1 MNNVCVLTPIDGGGD
16 LYNRILDI
24 CNKLIDAGK
33 DVIWNSYIVMHL
45 ADPELL
51 PFTFQQKQMNIE
63 LLSGIDIVYLMAGW
77 EAVPSNKLVYKTAK
91 QLDIKIVSL
100 QEKGSTINAQ
110 DTIFISGPISNVP
123 NYRVNFKRA
132 QKYLKSL
139 GYKNIINPAKIVK
152 LIPDSISY
160 DDALNIDLHFLALCN
175 KIYVLNNWEKSTGAS
190 TEVRYA
196 ERHNIEIIFED
207 YKPIEV

>member
-1 MNNVCVLTPIDGGGD
+1 MNNVCVLTPIDGGED
-16 LYNRILDI
+16 LYNRILEV
-24 CNKLIDAGK
+24 CNKLINAGK
-33 DVIWNSYIVMHL
+33 DVEWNSYIVMHL

-51 PFTFQQKQMNIE
+51 PFTFQQKQMDIE
-63 LLSGIDIVYLMAGW
+63 LLSSIDIVYLMTGW
-77 EAVPSNKLVYKTAK
+77 EAVPTNKLVYKTAK
-91 QLDIKIVSL
+91 QLGIKIVSL

-123 NYRVNFKRA
+123 NYRANFKRA

-152 LIPDSISY
+152 LIPGSVSY

-190 TEVRYA
+190 TEVGYA
-196 ERHNIEIIFED
+196 EKHGIEIIFED